1 LATVLGLAGVLLG
14 VLGNRAQGA
23 ADFPFQDPSL
33 PIEQRVADLVGR
45 MTPEEKVSQ
54 MTMTAAAI
62 PRLGI
67 PEYTWW
73 NEGLHGVARSGIATV
88 FPQAIGLAAT
98 WDTTLMHSVGDT
110 ISTEARAKYADAIA
124 HDNHRIY
131 FGLTIWSPNINIFR
145 DPRWGRGQETY
156 GEDPYLTSRM
166 GLAFVTGLQGDDP
179 KYLKVVATPKHFA
192 VHSGPEQL
200 RHEFNVNVSPQD
212 LQSTYL
218 PAFHTTIVEGKAAS
232 TMCAYNAIDGAPA
245 CASDLLLKKTLR
257 DEWKFGGFVTSDCWA
272 LTDIWKGH
280 KFAPDEEHGAVLALR
295 AGTDTSCG
303 PEFASLNQAL
313 KDKLISESEIDTA
326 VKRLFTARFRLGM
339 FDPPQDVPYAR
350 IPHSEVDSQ
359 AHRMLARRVA
369 QESIVLLKNTNG
381 LLPLNAKGK
390 TIAVIGPNA
399 TALESLEG
407 NYSGQPSHPVLPL
420 DGIKDRFGAG
430 SKVLYAQGSSY
441 VAGFPVTVPRTVLRT
456 GSDAGLKGEYFNN
469 PEWQGPPVLTRV
481 DKQVDFDW
489 AATSPAE
496 AIPAT
501 AFSVRWSGS
510 IAVPGAGSYVFQISP
525 EHCSPC
531 DGDDRFRLY
540 LDDQQVLEV
549 ERDGKQSTGQTSF
562 TMPFQD
568 SGRHAIRLEYAHSA
582 PMFGAGVHLVWQP
595 EAAPMRDQA
604 VQAAR
609 QADVIVAF
617 VGLSPSLE
625 GEEMP
630 VQLEG
635 FHGGDRT
642 KIDLPQLQGD
652 LLKAVAATG
661 KPLVVVLMNGSA
673 LAVPWAK
680 EHASAILEAW
690 YPGEEGGAAIAGTLA
705 GDDDPAGRLP
715 VTFYGSLDQL
725 PPFEDYSMAGRTY
738 RYFAGQPLYGFG
750 YGLSYTTFAYSHLK
764 LSPAHVKAGDSLTVE
779 ADVTNIGKRR
789 GDEVVELYL
798 RGPQAGGAPLRTLR
812 SIDRVN
818 LQPGETR
825 HVAFTLDP
833 ARLSEVDE
841 AGTTA
846 MQAGSYT
853 IFVGGGQPGQGAGV
867 QGQFSI
873 SGRQVLTP

>member
-1 LATVLGLAGVLLG
+1 
-14 VLGNRAQGA
+14 
-23 ADFPFQDPSL
+23 
-33 PIEQRVADLVGR
+33 
-45 MTPEEKVSQ
+45 
-54 MTMTAAAI
+54 
-62 PRLGI
+62 
-67 PEYTWW
+67 
-73 NEGLHGVARSGIATV
+73 
-88 FPQAIGLAAT
+88 
-98 WDTTLMHSVGDT
+98 
-110 ISTEARAKYADAIA
+110 
-124 HDNHRIY
+124 
-131 FGLTIWSPNINIFR
+131 
-145 DPRWGRGQETY
+145 
-156 GEDPYLTSRM
+156 
-166 GLAFVTGLQGDDP
+166 
-179 KYLKVVATPKHFA
+179 
-192 VHSGPEQL
+192 
-200 RHEFNVNVSPQD
+200 
-212 LQSTYL
+212 
-218 PAFHTTIVEGKAAS
+218 
-232 TMCAYNAIDGAPA
+232 
-245 CASDLLLKKTLR
+245 
-257 DEWKFGGFVTSDCWA
+257 
-272 LTDIWKGH
+272 
-280 KFAPDEEHGAVLALR
+280 
-295 AGTDTSCG
+295 
-303 PEFASLNQAL
+303 
-313 KDKLISESEIDTA
+313 
-326 VKRLFTARFRLGM
+326 
-339 FDPPQDVPYAR
+339 
-350 IPHSEVDSQ
+350 
-359 AHRMLARRVA
+359 
-369 QESIVLLKNTNG
+369 
-381 LLPLNAKGK
+381 
-390 TIAVIGPNA
+390 
-399 TALESLEG
+399 
-407 NYSGQPSHPVLPL
+407 
-420 DGIKDRFGAG
+420 
-430 SKVLYAQGSSY
+430 VLYAQGSSY

-812 SIDRVN
+812 SFDRVN